1 MSQSCARTPPSWSRP
16 ARNRG
21 TQVLSPRR
29 SVVSFWEI
37 WRRVFADLDACYR
50 SYPRD
55 GVLVVAVFRDRLEGH
70 LHVPLQDQPAFALV
84 GRHTSCDLQLPS
96 DGSVALRHLLLV
108 LRRSGSELRVRLCDL
123 GTGAGMATEDGLTCE
138 ALAADGAAFVSV
150 GEYQLY
156 CLPTGDLAPLPW
168 GSRDEEAWAAIPER
182 IYVDRRAARR
192 GPPVPVSL
200 LPSRPRRRSITTQ
213 IIDPPTA
220 LRQPLPPPGD
230 RGAPLGQIEIATLQG
245 CERYQAHDIDFDRG
259 LLVGR
264 YERCLLAAG
273 DPRLSRVHL
282 ALLRDGPDLF
292 AVDTAS
298 SNGTTQAGVRI
309 RQVHLQGPTELRL
322 AHDVR
327 LRWQPEGAPRFS
339 ESAPLHDRAP
349 TTAPIADALLASL
362 SLRR

>member
-1 MSQSCARTPPSWSRP
+1 M
-16 ARNRG
+16 
-21 TQVLSPRR
+21 VLSPRR

-50 SYPRD
+50 SSPWD
-55 GVLVVAVFRDRLEGH
+55 GVLVVAVFRGRLEGH

-123 GTGAGMATEDGLTCE
+123 GTGAGMVTEDGLACE

-192 GPPVPVSL
+192 GPPVPISL
-200 LPSRPRRRSITTQ
+200 LPSSRPRRRSVTTQ
-213 IIDPPTA
+213 IIDPPIA

-245 CERYQAHDIDFDRG
+245 CERYQAHDLDFDRG

-349 TTAPIADALLASL
+349 TAAPIADALLASL